1 MKKVFLALMAVIIGL
16 VAVITLQ
23 GVRAKSL
30 RQELQRETANAH
42 AMLQSIRY
50 YETADSLNVANI
62 GTLLLTLDEYKRYR
76 ADDMALI
83 KTLQTKGRDIAS
95 VEKVT
100 TCTTGEIKTI
110 VRDSLIVRDN
120 YIVDTLNCI
129 DIEDDYFVMHG
140 CIDGD
145 KFDGVYAAYD
155 SLITVETIKYK
166 RFLGC
171 LWKTKRIKDRRLEVF
186 SKNPNTFIQ
195 DVEHIIIYK

>member
-23 GVRAKSL
+23 GVRAKAL

-42 AMLQSIRY
+42 AMLQSIHY

-110 VRDSLIVRDN
+110 VRDSLIIRDN
-120 YIVDTLNCI
+120 YIIDTLNCI

-140 CIDGD
+140 CIDGN

-155 SLITVETIKYK
+155 SLVTVETIKYK
-166 RFLGC
+166 RFLGF
-171 LWKTKRIKDRRLEVF
+171 LWKTKRVKDRRLEVF
-186 SKNPNTFIQ
+186 SKNPNTYIQ